1 MMKRVAFAAYG
12 LLCSVGN
19 FSLAR
24 GVSPY
29 LPLNLDP
36 VAERQIER
44 LLILADKPVLTR
56 PIAAATVLEALPKAC
71 ESDPV
76 LCQEVRHYLARYMR
90 NWGVTEASIEGAAT
104 SGASRAV
111 PNAYGLDT
119 SSEWSAS
126 LQGFWQ
132 PSDYVLLGVGAV
144 AYAGEVVPQG
154 SLLSVGFDRAQ
165 LDIGYRAHWFSA
177 AVGNSMLISNQA
189 PTMPSVTL
197 SNYTPLTRFGFQYE
211 LFAAEMSNS
220 DHILFQGSEVSGNP
234 RLAGIHLGVEPASG
248 WALGLNRIEQY
259 GGGARPSS
267 LRDLF
272 KAFFNP
278 AGFDNEQQFGNQA
291 ASLTSAFVFP
301 GRVPFTVYVEH
312 AGEDTSDLKPYLLGN
327 AALSV
332 GIHFPRLWQRFD
344 LTYEVSE
351 WQNEWYVHS
360 VYGDGLTNK
369 GHVIGHWGADDRVF
383 HDGVGAQAHMLQV
396 GWDAPFGG
404 LVEMRLSTLENQHYT
419 EAAIGRTYERA
430 YDALL
435 RYSRPIGAFTVGAE
449 AYAGRDS
456 LGESFSRLGAFFRY
470 TGDTAAM
477 PASFDA
483 DPVGPTDKTAELFVE
498 AGVSNNKMTV
508 VPTETTEFTQRGSG
522 AHIGLGARRAVS
534 DNSDLGVRL
543 ELDDV
548 EGHNL
553 TSVRMIDYRYRFANP
568 LALSVFLG
576 ASRYA
581 LATPAYGLYFG
592 GGLQWRDVRPGWD
605 IGLDVR
611 QAKKVARD
619 HLLPSDPQDPIR
631 PDSFY
636 TIDSYSISLT
646 RRF

>member
-1 MMKRVAFAAYG
+1 MMKRVVFAASG

-19 FSLAR
+19 FCLAR

-44 LLILADKPVLTR
+44 VLILADKPLMTR
-56 PIAAATVLEALPKAC
+56 PIAAATVLDALPRAC
-71 ESDPV
+71 ERDPV
-76 LCQEVRHYLARYMR
+76 LCQEVRRYLARYMG
-90 NWGVTEASIEGAAT
+90 NWGVTEASIGAAAT
-104 SGASRAV
+104 SGAKHAL

-132 PSDYVLLGVGAV
+132 PSDHILLGVGAV
-144 AYAGEVVPQG
+144 GYSGEINLTG
-154 SLLSVGFDRAQ
+154 SVLSLGFDRAQ
-165 LDIGYRAHWFSA
+165 LDIGYRAHWFSPA
-177 AVGNSMLISNQA
+177 QGNSMLIGTEA
-189 PTMPSVTL
+189 VTMPSVTL
-197 SNYTPLTRFGFQYE
+197 SNYMPLTRFGFQYE
-211 LFAAEMSNS
+211 LFAGQMYSS
-220 DHILFQGSEVSGNP
+220 DHIVFNGGEVSGSP
-234 RLAGIHLGVEPASG
+234 RLAGVHLGLEPASG
-248 WALGLNRIEQY
+248 WSVAVNRLEQY
-259 GGGARPSS
+259 GGAGRPAS

-278 AGFDNEQQFGNQA
+278 GGFDNEQQFGNQV
-291 ASLTSAFVFP
+291 ASLTTQFIFP
-301 GRVPFTVYVEH
+301 GRVPFSVYVEH

-327 AALSV
+327 AALSM

-351 WQNEWYVHS
+351 WQNAWYVHGI
-360 VYGDGLTNK
+360 YRDGLSNK
-369 GHVIGHWGADDRVF
+369 GHVLGHWGADDRVF
-383 HDGVGAQAHMLQV
+383 RDEVGAQAHMLKV

-419 EAAIGRTYERA
+419 EPLTGVKYERA

-435 RYSRPIGAFTVGAE
+435 SYTRPLGAFSVGAE

-456 LGESFSRLGAFFRY
+456 FGESFSRVGAFFRY
-470 TGDTAAM
+470 TGNEPAVAAYFSDDSTG
-477 PASFDA
+477 AA
-483 DPVGPTDKTAELFVE
+483 DPSAELFVE
-498 AGVSNNKMTV
+498 AGAASNRTKIEPDQDV
-508 VPTETTEFTQRGSG
+508 FFTKNSTGP
-522 AHIGLGARRAVS
+522 HLGLGARRSVS
-534 DNSDLGVRL
+534 DRSDLGVRL

-548 EGHNL
+548 DSHML
-553 TSVRMIDYRYRFANP
+553 TSVRMIDYRYRFRNP
-568 LALSVFLG
+568 LALSVFIG
-576 ASRYA
+576 ASRYS

-592 GGLQWRDVRPGWD
+592 GGLQWRDIYPGWD
-605 IGLDVR
+605 LGLDIR

-619 HLLPSDPQDPIR
+619 HLLPSDPQSPIR

-636 TIDSYSISLT
+636 TIKSLSLSVT